1 MNNIILLTICFLPCL
16 FFLIYFYKEDKIEKE
31 PFSLLII
38 LFICGIISSCL
49 TVIISMILKSN
60 ISFINLSYS
69 DLNLIQIIIK
79 VLFGI
84 VLVEELIKWLFV
96 YLISWKN
103 KNFNYIFDAIVY
115 CVFLSMGFA
124 FLENIIY
131 VHTFNN
137 YEIRTMIVRSLISVP
152 SHIVYSANMGYYL
165 GLAKYYLIN
174 NDKKRAKKYKVLSLV
189 IPVYF
194 HLVYDLLLVSKN
206 DFIFMFF
213 IFYNLVTYY
222 ITYTRIKKL
231 SSIKKNIS

>member
-49 TVIISMILKSN
+49 TVIISTILKSN
-60 ISFINLSYS
+60 INFINLSYS

-131 VHTFNN
+131 VHSFN
-137 YEIRTMIVRSLISVP
+137 
-152 SHIVYSANMGYYL
+152 
-165 GLAKYYLIN
+165 
-174 NDKKRAKKYKVLSLV
+174 
-189 IPVYF
+189 
-194 HLVYDLLLVSKN
+194 
-206 DFIFMFF
+206 
-213 IFYNLVTYY
+213 
-222 ITYTRIKKL
+222 
-231 SSIKKNIS
+231 